1 VRTPITTRASN
12 AALPGT
18 KKSFDCR
25 ISAFRS
31 QRLRLASQLAFL
43 ALNVWLGIQFYLWV
57 RQFETNGVAMVERP
71 AGVEGWLPVASL
83 MNLKYLVLTF
93 TVPDIHPAG
102 MFLLIA
108 FIAMS
113 LFFRKA
119 FCSWVCP
126 IATLSEYLW
135 KFGRYCFKRNVKLP
149 FWGDIAL
156 RSPKYI
162 LLGFFLYVIGG
173 METLT
178 IENFLASPYGII
190 ADVKM
195 LNFFRFMSITTAVV
209 IGILLVLSI
218 FVQNFWCRYLCPY
231 GALMGLFSLFS
242 PTRIERNREQ
252 CIDCG
257 KCAKACPS
265 YLPVDRLVQ
274 IRSAECTGCLEC
286 VAVCP
291 NEGALYAAIGI
302 PLSSDPTRKLSPLSI
317 LAGVAILF
325 FGIVGFAK
333 VTNHW
338 RSDIPRSIYQ
348 DLVPKANGATHPIR
362 K

>member
-1 VRTPITTRASN
+1 VRTPITTCGSN
-12 AALPGT
+12 DSVPGT
-18 KKSFDCR
+18 TKSIFDRR
-25 ISAFRS
+25 IAARS

-43 ALNVWLGIQFYLWV
+43 ALNVWLGILFYVWV
-57 RQFETNGVAMVERP
+57 RQLETNGVAMIERP

-93 TVPDIHPAG
+93 TVPEIHPAG

-126 IATLSEYLW
+126 VATLSEYLW
-135 KFGRYCFKRNVKLP
+135 KFGRCCFKRNVKLP

-156 RSPKYI
+156 RSPKYM
-162 LLGFFLYVIGG
+162 LLGLFVYVIGE
-173 METLT
+173 METLA

-195 LNFFRFMSITTAVV
+195 LNFFRFMSITTALV
-209 IGILLVLSI
+209 IGVLIVLSI

-242 PTRIERNREQ
+242 PTRIERNPEQ
-252 CIDCG
+252 CVDCG
-257 KCAKACPS
+257 SCAKACPS
-265 YLPVDRLVQ
+265 HLPVDRLID

-302 PLSSDPTRKLSPLSI
+302 PLSSEPTRRLLPLSI

-333 VTNHW
+333 ATNHW
-338 RSDIPRSIYQ
+338 RTDIPRSIYQ
-348 DLVPKANGATHPIR
+348 DLVPKANEAPHPSR